1 MKNIQVQIFDKTYT
15 LQGDLDAAYV
25 ERLAQTVDAR
35 MRALAEASG
44 SLDSGRLAVL
54 AALHLADE
62 LEGQRRERG
71 ELRRRVQR
79 CVRLVESAL
88 KRPV

>member
-15 LQGDLDAAYV
+15 LQGDLDSAYV
-25 ERLAQTVDAR
+25 EKLAQTVDSR
-35 MRALAEASG
+35 MRALAQASG
-44 SLDSGRLAVL
+44 SVDSGRLAVL

-62 LEGQRRERG
+62 LENRRLERG
-71 ELRRRVQR
+71 ELHRRVQR

-88 KRPV
+88 KRPI